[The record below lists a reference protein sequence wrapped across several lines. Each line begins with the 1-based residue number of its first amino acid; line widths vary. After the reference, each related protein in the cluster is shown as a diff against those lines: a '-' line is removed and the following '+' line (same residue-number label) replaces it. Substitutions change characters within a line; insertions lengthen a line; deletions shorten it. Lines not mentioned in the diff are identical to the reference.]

1 VNRRIKS
8 FGALVIA
15 ALVFVSLL
23 SGAALGAGQ
32 SIVLLYNTP
41 RTVIIPYRVDGV
53 DIRYS
58 LDDNIGVKLQVYF
71 QIPFGSE
78 IYLAKKYVPDFF
90 LGINYQVELSQL
102 PSDRKFIGAYC
113 SKLIFGLQ
121 AYTWCNPSGP
131 WFELFSLPPMIGE
144 PTRDIPHAPI
154 VDIDSSTNKL
164 VFIKVPDG
172 RWLMITL
179 PTGESREGY
188 CKANLYEPVLP
199 INP

>member
-1 VNRRIKS
+1 MKI
-8 FGALVIA
+8 FGVLIVAV
-15 ALVFVSLL
+15 LVFVSLL
-23 SGAALGAGQ
+23 SGLVLGADQG
-32 SIVLLYNTP
+32 IVLLYNTP
-41 RTVIIPYRVDGV
+41 RIVIIPYRVDGV

-71 QIPFGSE
+71 QIPFGSK
-78 IYLAKKYVPDFF
+78 IYLAKKYAPEDFQ
-90 LGINYQVELSQL
+90 GMNYKVEASQL
-102 PSDRKFIGAYC
+102 PKDRQFIGAQC
-113 SKLIFGLQ
+113 FMVSFGPQ
-121 AYTWCNPSGP
+121 TYTLCDPLGT

-144 PTRDIPHAPI
+144 PSKEIPHAPI
-154 VDIDSSTNKL
+154 NIDGSTNKL

-188 CKANLYEPVLP
+188 CKAYLYEPVLP